1 MYKVGIMP
9 EVGIAELRREL
20 KAWLDRVRSGD
31 EVIVT
36 DRGRPV
42 ARFSPIDVPSRFDT
56 LISRGVVSPPTRPR
70 TAATSRPRISTPE
83 PVSDLVIE
91 ERERRRA

>member
-1 MYKVGIMP
+1 MYKVGAVP

-20 KAWLDRVRSGD
+20 KAWLERVRSGD

-42 ARFSPIDVPSRFDT
+42 ARLSSIDAPTRLDT
-56 LISRGVVSPPTRPR
+56 LISSGVLSPPTRPR
-70 TAATSRPRISTPE
+70 VPATGRPRIPATE
-83 PVSDLVIE
+83 PVSDLVTE
-91 ERERRRA
+91 ERDRRRA